1 MPEISRFL
9 GIVVLMHFRDHNP
22 PHFHV
27 EYNEFEAAL
36 FIGSL
41 GIMEGWLPPRVL
53 SLVVE
58 WAGLHQSELLED
70 WRTLRSMGRF
80 NRIEPLV

>member
-9 GIVVLMHFRDHNP
+9 GIIILMHFRDHNP

-36 FIGSL
+36 TIEPL
-41 GIMEGWLPPRVL
+41 ALMEGKRPSRVL
-53 SLVVE
+53 SLAIE
-58 WAGLHQSELLED
+58 WASDHQAQLLNN
-70 WRTLRSMGRF
+70 WNSLRTTGDF
-80 NRIEPLV
+80 HRIDPLV